1 MMPAAELGTLFAHG
15 PRQSGEKGGAMYFQQ
30 ADLFWGMNKNFVKKV
45 IGSAEKESHPKG
57 HFLFHEGDPATYF
70 YILLKGRI
78 KLTIG
83 EVGQMV
89 HTVDQAGEAFGW
101 SSLIDRDVYT
111 ASAECTQDATLQK
124 FDRRTLQKIIEEE
137 PSNGIIFFKRLAET
151 IGYRLLCSY
160 KMISSSS
167 IASSSITSGS
177 EQIEDS
183 EAVA

>member
-1 MMPAAELGTLFAHG
+1 
-15 PRQSGEKGGAMYFQQ
+15 MYFQQ
-30 ADLFWGMNKNFVKKV
+30 ADLFWGMSRNFVKEV
-45 IGSAEKESHPKG
+45 MNVAEKESHQKR

-70 YILLKGRI
+70 YILIKGRI

-89 HTVDQAGEAFGW
+89 HTVDHAGEAFGW
-101 SSLIDRDVYT
+101 SSLIDRDVYS
-111 ASAECTQDATLQK
+111 ASAECTTDTIVQK
-124 FDRRTLQKIIEEE
+124 FDRRTIQKILEEDL
-137 PSNGIIFFKRLAET
+137 PNGIIFYKRLAGT

-167 IASSSITSGS
+167 IADNAPTLGSG
-177 EQIEDS
+177 QIEHS